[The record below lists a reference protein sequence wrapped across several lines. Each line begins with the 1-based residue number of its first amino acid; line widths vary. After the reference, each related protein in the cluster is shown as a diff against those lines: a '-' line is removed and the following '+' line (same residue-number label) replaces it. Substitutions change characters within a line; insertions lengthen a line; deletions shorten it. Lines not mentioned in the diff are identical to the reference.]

1 MNSTLTKILLACC
14 VVLVILLSVSY
25 RRNQIYKADNTR
37 LILLNDSIMSVNI
50 ELKDVIESADTSKVK
65 VVRNAKKKK

>member
-1 MNSTLTKILLACC
+1 
-14 VVLVILLSVSY
+14 
-25 RRNQIYKADNTR
+25 
-37 LILLNDSIMSVNI
+37 MSVNI